1 MDSVLIISVLIFL
14 AISFLIIGL
23 NRLRI
28 EQKEGL
34 TKRLDNLVSSPD
46 EEAQGTPGMRAF
58 DLNRLFSSVGKNF
71 TGLSFTKR
79 VETELDKADIL
90 LRVEE
95 FIGMNICVAIGGGLL
110 VLLFTNNTTFAL
122 LGFLL
127 GAFLPGLFV
136 YRQKLKRAEMLSEE
150 IGESLTGMSNSLR
163 AGYSFQQAM
172 DLIAKETQG
181 PLGKEYRR
189 TLREINL
196 GVTTDQALQ
205 NLVKRVN
212 NEDMELM
219 ISTVL
224 IQRSIGGNLAEIFD
238 KIAETIRQ
246 RIRMKGEIRVL
257 TAQGRFSSWVLGV
270 MPIFLLVV
278 ISMMNPDYIKMF
290 FETPL
295 GWGLLAYA
303 AVSEVIGFIL
313 IKKVTNIEF

>member
-1 MDSVLIISVLIFL
+1 MDAVLIISVFIFFAL
-14 AISFLIIGL
+14 SLFIFGI
-23 NRLRI
+23 NNLRT
-28 EQKEGL
+28 EQKQGL

-46 EEAQGTPGMRAF
+46 EEAQRTPGMPSF
-58 DLNRLFSSVGKNF
+58 EINKLFSSVGKSF
-71 TGLSFTKR
+71 AGLSFTKK

-95 FIGMNICVAIGGGLL
+95 FIGMNICTALGGGLL
-110 VLLFTNNTTFAL
+110 VLAITSNTTYAIMGL
-122 LGFLL
+122 LV
-127 GAFLPGLFV
+127 GAALPGLFV

-172 DLIAKETQG
+172 DLIGKETQG

-212 NEDMELM
+212 NEDMDLM

-238 KIAETIRQ
+238 KIADTIRQ

-257 TAQGRFSSWVLGV
+257 TAQGRISSIILGI

-278 ISMMNPDYIKMF
+278 ISIINPDYIKMF

-303 AVSEVIGFIL
+303 GVSEVIGFIL
-313 IKKVTNIEF
+313 IRKVTNIEF

>member
-23 NRLRI
+23 NHLRI

-34 TKRLDNLVSSPD
+34 TKRLDKLVSSPD
-46 EEAQGTPGMRAF
+46 EETQATPGMPSF
-58 DLNRLFSSVGKNF
+58 EINKVFSWLGKNF
-71 TGLSFTKR
+71 TGLSFTKK

-95 FIGMNICVAIGGGLL
+95 FIGMNICVALGGGLL
-110 VLLFTNNTTFAL
+110 VLAITSSTTYAL
-122 LGFLL
+122 IGFLF

-150 IGESLTGMSNSLR
+150 VGESLTGMSNSLR

-238 KIAETIRQ
+238 KIADTIRQ

-257 TAQGRFSSWVLGV
+257 TAQGRISSWILGA
-270 MPIFLLVV
+270 MPIFLLIV
-278 ISMMNPDYIKMF
+278 ISVINPDYLKMF
-290 FETPL
+290 FETTL

-303 AVSEVIGFIL
+303 AVSEIIGFIL
-313 IKKVTNIEF
+313 IKKVTDIEF

>member
-14 AISFLIIGL
+14 TLSLLFFGI
-23 NRLRI
+23 NNLRT
-28 EQKEGL
+28 EQKQGL

-46 EEAQGTPGMRAF
+46 EEAQGTQGMPS
-58 DLNRLFSSVGKNF
+58 LEINKLFSSVGKSF
-71 TGLSFTKR
+71 AGLSFTKK
-79 VETELDKADIL
+79 VETELDKADML

-95 FIGMNICVAIGGGLL
+95 FIGMNIFAALGGGLL
-110 VLLFTNNTTFAL
+110 VFLLTNSTMFAL
-122 LGFLL
+122 LGLLL
-127 GAFLPGLFV
+127 GALLPGLFV
-136 YRQKLKRAEMLSEE
+136 YRKKLQRAEMLSEE

-196 GVTTDQALQ
+196 GVTTEQALQ
-205 NLVKRVN
+205 NLVSRVN

-238 KIAETIRQ
+238 KIADTIRQ

-257 TAQGRFSSWVLGV
+257 TAQGRISSWIIGAMPLVLL
-270 MPIFLLVV
+270 FALLI
-278 ISMMNPDYIKMF
+278 ISPGYLNMF

-303 AVSEVIGFIL
+303 VVSETIGFIL
-313 IKKVTNIEF
+313 IKKVTTIEF

>member
-14 AISFLIIGL
+14 ALSLLFIGV
-23 NRLRI
+23 NSLRT
-28 EQKEGL
+28 EQKKGL
-34 TKRLDNLVSSPD
+34 TKRLDNLVSNPD
-46 EEAQGTPGMRAF
+46 DENQGTPGMPTIEI
-58 DLNRLFSSVGKNF
+58 NKLFSSVGKSF
-71 TGLSFTKR
+71 AGLSFTKKL
-79 VETELDKADIL
+79 ETELDKADIL

-95 FIGMNICVAIGGGLL
+95 FIGMNIFAALGGGLL
-110 VLLFTNNTTFAL
+110 VFLLTNNTMFAL
-122 LGFLL
+122 LGLLL
-127 GAFLPGLFV
+127 GALLPGLFV
-136 YRQKLKRAEMLSEE
+136 YRKKLQRAEMLSEE

-196 GVTTDQALQ
+196 GVTTEQALQ
-205 NLVKRVN
+205 NLVSRVN

-238 KIAETIRQ
+238 KIADTIRQ

-257 TAQGRFSSWVLGV
+257 TAQGRISAWIIGA
-270 MPIFLLVV
+270 MPLVLLVALLI
-278 ISMMNPDYIKMF
+278 ISPGYLDMF

-303 AVSEVIGFIL
+303 VVSEIIGFTL

>member
-1 MDSVLIISVLIFL
+1 MDWVLIISVLIFL

-23 NRLRI
+23 NHLRI

-46 EEAQGTPGMRAF
+46 EETQATPGMRAL
-58 DLNRLFSSVGKNF
+58 DINRLFSSLGKNF
-71 TGLSFTKR
+71 TGLSFTKK

-110 VLLFTNNTTFAL
+110 VLLFTNNTSFAL
-122 LGFLL
+122 LGLLL
-127 GAFLPGLFV
+127 GAFLPSLFV

-172 DLIAKETQG
+172 DLIARETQG

-257 TAQGRFSSWVLGV
+257 TAQGRFSSWVLGA
-270 MPIFLLVV
+270 MPIVLLVV
-278 ISMMNPDYIKMF
+278 ISMMNPEYIKMF

-303 AVSEVIGFIL
+303 AISEVIGFIL

>member
-1 MDSVLIISVLIFL
+1 MDSILIISILIFL
-14 AISFLIIGL
+14 ALSLSFFGV
-23 NRLRI
+23 NRLRL

-34 TKRLDNLVSSPD
+34 TKRLDKLVSSPE
-46 EEAQGTPGMRAF
+46 EEAPGKAGMPS
-58 DLNRLFSSVGKNF
+58 LEINKLFSSVGKSF
-71 TGLSFTKR
+71 TGLSFTKK
-79 VETELDKADIL
+79 VEAELDKADIL

-95 FIGMNICVAIGGGLL
+95 FIGMNICTAIGGGLL
-110 VLLFTNNTTFAL
+110 VLIFTNNTTYAFMGL
-122 LGFLL
+122 LL
-127 GAFLPGLFV
+127 GASLPALFV
-136 YRQKLKRAEMLSEE
+136 YRQKRKRAEMLSEE

-172 DLIAKETQG
+172 DLISKETQG

-212 NEDMELM
+212 NEDMDLM
-219 ISTVL
+219 ISSVL

-238 KIAETIRQ
+238 KIADTIRQ

-257 TAQGRFSSWVLGV
+257 TAQGRFSSWVLGA
-270 MPIFLLVV
+270 MPIFLLIV
-278 ISMMNPDYIKMF
+278 ISMMNPDYISMF

>member
-1 MDSVLIISVLIFL
+1 MDWVLIISVLIFL

-23 NRLRI
+23 NHLRI

-46 EEAQGTPGMRAF
+46 EETQATPGMRAL
-58 DLNRLFSSVGKNF
+58 DINRLFSSLGKNF
-71 TGLSFTKR
+71 TGLSFTKK

-110 VLLFTNNTTFAL
+110 VLLFTNNTSFAL
-122 LGFLL
+122 LGLLL
-127 GAFLPGLFV
+127 GAFLPSLFV

-172 DLIAKETQG
+172 DLIARETQG

-257 TAQGRFSSWVLGV
+257 TAQGRFSSWVLGA
-270 MPIFLLVV
+270 MPIVLLVV

-303 AVSEVIGFIL
+303 AISEVIGFIL

>member
-14 AISFLIIGL
+14 ALSLLIVGS
-23 NRLRI
+23 NRLRL

-34 TKRLDNLVSSPD
+34 TKRLDKMVSGSED
-46 EEAQGTPGMRAF
+46 ESHGKPQMPTFE
-58 DLNRLFSSVGKNF
+58 LNKLFRSVGKGF
-71 TGLSFTKR
+71 LGLSFTKKI
-79 VETELDKADIL
+79 ETELDKADIL

-95 FIGMNICVAIGGGLL
+95 FIGMNICAAAGGGLL
-110 VLLFTNNTTFAL
+110 VFLITNNTTYAAL
-122 LGFLL
+122 GLLL
-127 GAFLPGLFV
+127 GASLPGLFV
-136 YRQKLKRAEMLSEE
+136 YRQKLKRAELLSEE
-150 IGESLTGMSNSLR
+150 IGDSLTGMSNSLR

-172 DLIAKETQG
+172 DLISKETQG

-224 IQRSIGGNLAEIFD
+224 IQRSIGGNLAEVFD
-238 KIAETIRQ
+238 KIADTIRQ

-257 TAQGRFSSWVLGV
+257 TAQGRISSWVLGV
-270 MPIFLLVV
+270 MPIFLLIV
-278 ISMMNPDYIKMF
+278 ISLINPDYIKMF

-303 AVSEVIGFIL
+303 AVSEVIGFII
-313 IKKVTNIEF
+313 IKKITNIEF

>member
-1 MDSVLIISVLIFL
+1 MDLELIISILIFL
-14 AISFLIIGL
+14 AIFLMGIGMS
-23 NRLRI
+23 RLRI
-28 EQKEGL
+28 EKKEELSKRMDKLIHSPAEDSPGKAFVTGLEL
-34 TKRLDNLVSSPD
+34 TKVF
-46 EEAQGTPGMRAF
+46 GTVGRG
-58 DLNRLFSSVGKNF
+58 FS
-71 TGLSFTKR
+71 GLSFTKKM
-79 VETELDKADIL
+79 ETELDKADIL

-95 FIGMNICVAIGGGLL
+95 FIGMNICAALGGALV
-110 VLLFTNNTTFAL
+110 VLLLTGNSTYSV

-127 GAFLPGLFV
+127 GAVLPGLFV

-150 IGESLTGMSNSLR
+150 IGDSLTGMSNSLR

-238 KIAETIRQ
+238 KISDTIRQ
-246 RIRMKGEIRVL
+246 RIRMKGEVRVL
-257 TAQGRFSSWVLGV
+257 TAQGRISSWILGV
-270 MPIFLLVV
+270 MPIFLLIA
-278 ISMMNPDYIKMF
+278 ISLINPDYVKMF

-295 GWGLLAYA
+295 GWGLLIYA
-303 AVSEVIGFIL
+303 IVSEVIGFLVIRK
-313 IKKVTNIEF
+313 ITNIEF

>member
-1 MDSVLIISVLIFL
+1 MDWVLIISVLIFL

-23 NRLRI
+23 NHLRI

-46 EEAQGTPGMRAF
+46 EETQATPGMRAL
-58 DLNRLFSSVGKNF
+58 DINRLFSSLGKNF
-71 TGLSFTKR
+71 TGLSFTKK

-110 VLLFTNNTTFAL
+110 VLLFTNNASFAL
-122 LGFLL
+122 LGLLL
-127 GAFLPGLFV
+127 GAFLPSLFV

-172 DLIAKETQG
+172 DLIARETQG

-257 TAQGRFSSWVLGV
+257 TAQGRFSSWVLGA
-270 MPIFLLVV
+270 MPIVLLVV

-303 AVSEVIGFIL
+303 AISEVIGFIL

>member
-1 MDSVLIISVLIFL
+1 MDPILIISILVFL
-14 AISFLIIGL
+14 ALSLSIFGV
-23 NRLRI
+23 NRLRW

-34 TKRLDNLVSSPD
+34 TKRLDKVVSSPD
-46 EEAQGTPGMRAF
+46 EEAEGKPGMPS
-58 DLNRLFSSVGKNF
+58 LEINKLFSSVGKGF
-71 TGLSFTKR
+71 TGLSFTKKI
-79 VETELDKADIL
+79 EIQLDKADVL

-95 FIGMNICVAIGGGLL
+95 FIGMNICTAIGGGLL
-110 VLLFTNNTTFAL
+110 LLLLTNNTIYAL
-122 LGFLL
+122 LGLLL
-127 GAFLPGLFV
+127 GASLPGLFV

-189 TLREINL
+189 TLREVNL

-238 KIAETIRQ
+238 KIADTIRQ
-246 RIRMKGEIRVL
+246 RIRMKGEIQVL
-257 TAQGRFSSWVLGV
+257 TAQGRISSWIIGA
-270 MPIFLLVV
+270 MPIVLLIA
-278 ISMMNPDYIKMF
+278 ISVLSPDYVSMF

-295 GWGLLAYA
+295 GWGLLAFA